1 VTTLEHAEPLA
12 SGDAHSHSGRRRGW
26 LVRRALLASDLFGLV
41 LAFSLT
47 EAFYGGDSAGTTFGT
62 AAEVALFIATLPL
75 WIIVAKLYGLY
86 DRDEERT
93 DHTTSDDVIGV
104 LHLTTIGTWIVFAAS
119 RLTGVADPDLARV
132 TVFWGIAILAIVAAR
147 SLARAFC
154 RGHESYVQNTLI
166 VGADRVG
173 RLIGRKLQK
182 HPEYGLR
189 LVGFVDEDTGDPIPG
204 FGEDRV
210 LGDLDNLPGLIRKF
224 DVGRVILGFP
234 ANGHEELLGQITHL
248 NDVGVQ
254 VDVVPRFYAVI
265 APGVDIHTAGGVSL
279 ISLPPLR
286 LPRSSLLL
294 KRSVDVIG
302 SALALFFLAPFFL
315 VIAALIKRDSPGPV
329 FFRQRRMC
337 GNDSSFRIW
346 KFRTM
351 TVDAEARKSEIAHL
365 SIHAQEDGDPRMFKV
380 EHDPRVTRVG
390 RVLRR
395 FSLDELPQF
404 INVFRGE
411 MSLVGPRPLIPEEHE
426 HVASWRR
433 RRLGLK
439 PGITGL
445 WQVNGRSELPFEEM
459 VALDY
464 RYVTHWS
471 LWQDISLLFRTVP
484 QVLRGTGAAE

>member
-1 VTTLEHAEPLA
+1 
-12 SGDAHSHSGRRRGW
+12 
-26 LVRRALLASDLFGLV
+26 LLASDLFGLV

-62 AAEVALFIATLPL
+62 AAEVGLFIATLPV
-75 WIIVAKLYGLY
+75 WIVVAKLYGLY
-86 DRDEERT
+86 DKDEERT
-93 DHTTSDDVIGV
+93 DHSTSDDVIGV
-104 LHLTTIGTWIVFAAS
+104 LHLTTIGTWIVFAGS

-132 TVFWGIAILAIVAAR
+132 TVFWGFAILAIVAAR
-147 SLARAFC
+147 AIARTFC
-154 RGHESYVQNTLI
+154 RGHESYMQNTLI

-204 FGEDRV
+204 FGDARV
-210 LGDLDNLPGLIRKF
+210 LGDLDNLPRLIRTF

-254 VDVVPRFYAVI
+254 VDVIPRFYAVI
-265 APGVDIHTAGGVSL
+265 APGVDIHTAGGISL

-294 KRSVDVIG
+294 KRCVDVVG
-302 SALALFFLAPFFL
+302 SMLALVFLAPFFL
-315 VIAALIKRDSPGPV
+315 VIAVLIKHDSRGPV

-337 GNDSSFRIW
+337 GDDSSFRIW

-351 TVDAEARKSEIAHL
+351 TVDAEARKSGIAHL

-404 INVFRGE
+404 INVLRGE
-411 MSLVGPRPLIPEEHE
+411 MSLVGPRPLIPEEHR
-426 HVASWRR
+426 HVTEWRR
-433 RRLGLK
+433 RRLQLK
-439 PGITGL
+439 PGLTGM

-464 RYVTHWS
+464 RYVTNWS
-471 LWQDISLLFRTVP
+471 PWLDLGLMLKTVP
-484 QVLRGTGAAE
+484 QMLRGGAAAQ